1 MKKTVFTGAAV
12 AIVTP
17 FDKDNKINYKKLAE
31 LIDFQIENSTDAI
44 VICGTSGEGPTL
56 THEEHAEAIRF
67 TAEYVAGRVPVIAGT
82 GSNDTEYAVKLSNE
96 AEKDGVDALL
106 MVTPYYNKTSQL
118 GLIKHYEYINDRVST
133 PIILYNVPGR
143 TGVNIKPQTY
153 FELSKMSNVV
163 ATKEANGDISSML
176 ETLALCG
183 DNLDLYTG
191 NDDQTA
197 PVIAIGGKGV
207 ISVL

>member
-67 TAEYVAGRVPVIAGT
+67 TAEYVAGRVPAT
-82 GSNDTEYAVKLSNE
+82 TQSMPLSSLTRR
-96 AEKDGVDALL
+96 KKTAL
-106 MVTPYYNKTSQL
+106 T
-118 GLIKHYEYINDRVST
+118 R
-133 PIILYNVPGR
+133 
-143 TGVNIKPQTY
+143 
-153 FELSKMSNVV
+153 F
-163 ATKEANGDISSML
+163 
-176 ETLALCG
+176 
-183 DNLDLYTG
+183 
-191 NDDQTA
+191 
-197 PVIAIGGKGV
+197 
-207 ISVL
+207 

>member
-67 TAEYVAGRVPVIAGT
+67 TAEYVAGREPVIAGT

-143 TGVNIKPQTY
+143 TGVNIKPQT
-153 FELSKMSNVV
+153 
-163 ATKEANGDISSML
+163 
-176 ETLALCG
+176 
-183 DNLDLYTG
+183 
-191 NDDQTA
+191 
-197 PVIAIGGKGV
+197 
-207 ISVL
+207 